1 MHSRRK
7 ARIGVLGALYAA
19 VQSHEDNEKILK
31 DVYKREKYDKSSKNF
46 IRSLF
51 VESIAHADESDKL
64 IEKYLKNWEFSRV
77 ALLDKMILRMSI
89 TEMLFIKDIPPKV
102 AMSEAIEIA
111 KEYSTEE
118 SFSFVNGILDSIYK
132 QFILKKSKQV
142 KAD

>member
-19 VQSHEDNEKILK
+19 VQTHEDNEKILK

-77 ALLDKMILRMSI
+77 ALRLECII
-89 TEMLFIKDIPPKV
+89 NNPN
-102 AMSEAIEIA
+102 
-111 KEYSTEE
+111 
-118 SFSFVNGILDSIYK
+118 FS
-132 QFILKKSKQV
+132 
-142 KAD
+142 

>member
-1 MHSRRK
+1 
-7 ARIGVLGALYAA
+7 
-19 VQSHEDNEKILK
+19 
-31 DVYKREKYDKSSKNF
+31 
-46 IRSLF
+46 
-51 VESIAHADESDKL
+51 
-64 IEKYLKNWEFSRV
+64 
-77 ALLDKMILRMSI
+77 MSI
-89 TEMLFIKDIPPKV
+89 TEMLFIKDVPPKV